1 MEDGRTMKCN
11 TARNQSVV
19 DNYISKFNPYESK
32 HFIGIDLVALT
43 RYVKKKRKTTKELND
58 KEISLFIN

>member
-1 MEDGRTMKCN
+1 MKCN

-43 RYVKKKRKTTKELND
+43 RYVKKKGKQRKN
-58 KEISLFIN
+58 

>member
-1 MEDGRTMKCN
+1 MKCN

-32 HFIGIDLVALT
+32 HFIGIDLVILT
-43 RYVKKKRKTTKELND
+43 KPSEKAHGFNRGMKA
-58 KEISLFIN
+58 